1 MPASS
6 AAACVRAA
14 VKQLRHTQL
23 LSRALYGTGGR
34 GLQDRSPCLRHE
46 QPAPRASSKQLHCLS
61 SVADRLTTQ
70 ERAGY
75 QFTIVVCGTQ
85 NTAIAAY
92 RCIFV
97 LLSMLH
103 TVYKSP
109 QNCDQPLCF
118 SCEHGCVTQVM
129 CWQHVTARRTRL
141 LISHRANTTSI
152 RLTFYHLQRDCN
164 HCVSQSLLLFAL
176 VLDLR
181 WSVVCSSLG
190 RSF

>member
-1 MPASS
+1 MRARSCQAAPTHTIAEPCALWNRWARITRSESLPEARTTSS
-6 AAACVRAA
+6 QSQQQA
-14 VKQLRHTQL
+14 TS
-23 LSRALYGTGGR
+23 LSEFGR
-34 GLQDRSPCLRHE
+34 RSLDDARKSRVSIHNCR
-46 QPAPRASSKQLHCLS
+46 
-61 SVADRLTTQ
+61 VWDT
-70 ERAGY
+70 
-75 QFTIVVCGTQ
+75 